1 MHNHRFYNR
10 ILIFFTVVVI
20 IVGVINGIYNK
31 CFWSLDIANIFTIIL
46 AIMITYFVNQSNIQ
60 QGNIVNH
67 IEDIL
72 LKLNNII
79 QSQPFY
85 DVESKEYTYENY
97 LINSQRIKDYI
108 NCIKE
113 YTKQNKSLVNDKDI
127 EYIESEFERYN
138 EFFSEHSKDLDFLKK
153 AKSQLLN
160 YSNNICRKINLMIVD
175 LYTKS

>member
-1 MHNHRFYNR
+1 MRNHRFYNC
-10 ILIFFTVVVI
+10 ILIIFTAAVF
-20 IVGVINGIYNK
+20 IVGVINGIHNK
-31 CFWSLDIANIFTIIL
+31 CFWSIDIANVFTILLVI
-46 AIMITYFVNQSNIQ
+46 IITYFVNQSNIL

-67 IEDIL
+67 IEDVL
-72 LKLNNII
+72 LKLQNII
-79 QSQPFY
+79 QTQSFY
-85 DVESKEYTYENY
+85 DVESKDYTYVNY

-113 YTKQNKSLVNDKDI
+113 YTKQNKSLVNYKDI